1 MGRKP
6 FKPQFLSAAEVAALA
21 AECDWVDPIYGLI
34 VRFAAYSGLRAGEI
48 AGLNVGDLDLLTA
61 VPRFTPGGE
70 PAGQFCT
77 RPDVEL
83 HVYVPQVVLHRLRAE
98 EEGCSGFLGGVPPPK
113 HPRDLQFLRGQPVE
127 GTVAAALT
135 CFTCCAQFA
144 GCLVGPGG
152 RLRGPQAS
160 LATPQARA
168 VRQLGPREL
177 EGVQCA
183 GWLPHLSRR

>member
-1 MGRKP
+1 M
-6 FKPQFLSAAEVAALA
+6 
-21 AECDWVDPIYGLI
+21 
-34 VRFAAYSGLRAGEI
+34 RFAAYSGLRAGEI

-127 GTVAAALT
+127 GTVAAAY
-135 CFTCCAQFA
+135 A
-144 GCLVGPGG
+144 VSPVE
-152 RLRGPQAS
+152 RSS
-160 LATPQARA
+160 LAAWSAQG
-168 VRQLGPREL
+168 VGS
-177 EGVQCA
+177 EG
-183 GWLPHLSRR
+183 LKRR